1 MPKDNFAA
9 PPRRPFEEIIHK
21 ETYDMRKFS

>member
-9 PPRRPFEEIIHK
+9 PPRRPFEEIIH
-21 ETYDMRKFS
+21 EELFIRKPMT